1 MSDLSPWWQPEAR
14 HFLNDTLAF
23 INASRSNDEAIGR
36 CEELCKALNKTW
48 NAFFQHRR
56 NAGTLNEK
64 EKESE
69 AKGQRSDNQSFQELM
84 LHGLSDQQ
92 SSAFCGK
99 ESVRRFA
106 EFTPRIMN
114 HDTLLRLQYDPFNI
128 TEDVRKK
135 ASDEH
140 RQLSNAFDRFS
151 KTPHDLALKEAL
163 LKKVAQLIYIVRS
176 NIAHSEKTPHGPDL
190 EKSERDRLV
199 SEVTASVIE
208 DVFDILFDGPSQR
221 LAVYGSLAPDGAN
234 TSQLAGLYGLWHEGT
249 AKGVIEERDG
259 FLEFQWML
267 RGRAVP
273 VKVLSAPRLETQLDR
288 LDRFE
293 GPRYRRILVP
303 ILADGRTLVCNIYE
317 GKRRNA
323 KARSSPPTHEG

>member
-1 MSDLSPWWQPEAR
+1 MSDLSPWWQPEAH
-14 HFLNDTLAF
+14 HFLNDALAF

-56 NAGTLNEK
+56 KAGTLNDN
-64 EKESE
+64 E
-69 AKGQRSDNQSFQELM
+69 AKGQRSDNQCFQELI

-92 SSAFCGK
+92 SSEFCGK
-99 ESVRRFA
+99 ESARRFA

-114 HDTLLRLQYDPFNI
+114 HDTLLRLQHDPFNI
-128 TEDVRKK
+128 TDDVRKK

-140 RQLSNAFDRFS
+140 RQLSNALGRFS
-151 KTPHDLALKEAL
+151 KAPNDLSLKEAF
-163 LKKVAQLIYIVRS
+163 LKKIAQLIYVVRS
-176 NIAHSEKTPHGPDL
+176 NIAHSEKTPHPPDL

-199 SEVTASVIE
+199 SEITASVIE

-234 TSQLAGLYGLWHEGT
+234 ASQLAGVGGLWHEGT
-249 AKGVIEERDG
+249 AKGIIEERDG
-259 FLEFQWML
+259 VLEFQWTL
-267 RGRAVP
+267 RGRSIP
-273 VKVLSAPRLETQLDR
+273 VKVFSAPHLEAQFDR

-293 GPRYRRILVP
+293 GSRYRRILVP
-303 ILADGRTLVCNIYE
+303 ILADGRILVRNIYE
-317 GKRRNA
+317 GRRRNA
-323 KARSSPPTHEG
+323 KSRS

>member
-1 MSDLSPWWQPEAR
+1 MSDLSLWWQLEAR

-23 INASRSNDEAIGR
+23 INASRSNDEAVGR

-56 NAGTLNEK
+56 NAGALNEK
-64 EKESE
+64 EKENE
-69 AKGQRSDNQSFQELM
+69 ARGQRSDNQSFQELM

-92 SSAFCGK
+92 SSEFCGK
-99 ESVRRFA
+99 ETVRRFA

-114 HDTLLRLQYDPFNI
+114 HDTLLRLQYDPFNV

-140 RQLSNAFDRFS
+140 RQLSNAFGRFL
-151 KTPHDLALKEAL
+151 KAPNDLALKEAL

-176 NIAHSEKTPHGPDL
+176 NIAHSEKTPQGPDL
-190 EKSERDRLV
+190 EKLERDRLV
-199 SEVTASVIE
+199 SEITESVIE
-208 DVFDILFDGPSQR
+208 DVFDILFDEPSQR

-234 TSQLAGLYGLWHEGT
+234 ACQLAGLDGQWHDGT
-249 AKGVIEERDG
+249 AKGIIEERDG
-259 FLEFQWML
+259 FLEFQWTL
-267 RGRAVP
+267 RGRSIP
-273 VKVLSAPRLETQLDR
+273 VSVLSAPHLEAQFDR

-303 ILADGRTLVCNIYE
+303 ILADGRISVCNIYE
-317 GKRRNA
+317 GA
-323 KARSSPPTHEG
+323 EGAS